1 MANQKLTQE
10 ELNQLS
16 ELQQKNA
23 ALVQELGQISL
34 AEINLDARKEK
45 AEEFL
50 AELRQAEVD
59 LVKGLEDTYGVGSID
74 LQAGEFIP
82 APKAEEAA
90 DEAVV
95 EPEVVEEEK

>member
-34 AEINLDARKEK
+34 AEINLDSRKEK
-45 AEEFL
+45 AEVFL
-50 AELRQAEVD
+50 AELRQSEVD
-59 LVKGLEDTYGVGSID
+59 LVKELEDKYGVGSID

-82 APKAEEAA
+82 APKAEEAVA
-90 DEAVV
+90 EPAVA
-95 EPEVVEEEK
+95 PEVVEEEK